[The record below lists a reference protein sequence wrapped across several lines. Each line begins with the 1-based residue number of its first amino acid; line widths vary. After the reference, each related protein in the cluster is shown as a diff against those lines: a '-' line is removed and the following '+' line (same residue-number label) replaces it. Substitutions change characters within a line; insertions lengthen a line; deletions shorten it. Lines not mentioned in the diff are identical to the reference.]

1 MDLGLSRRTALV
13 LGSTSGLGRAIAD
26 GLATEGARVAFCGRR
41 TEMVASAAAA
51 HPGSIG
57 VGIDLTDP
65 ESTAA
70 ALDTVDEEFGHV
82 DVLVLNSGG
91 PPPGTA
97 AELTSGQLAESLQTL
112 VLTQMDLVARYLPG
126 MRERGWGRI
135 VAVGSSGMQQPIPG
149 LARSNASRAALAG
162 YLKTLSAEVAG
173 DGVTVNMVLP
183 GKIDTDRLAQIDNAR
198 AGSTG
203 ADIEDVRAQ
212 SQASIPIGRYGRPE
226 EFGAAAVFLCGEPAG
241 YITGIQL
248 RVDGGAVGSY

>member
-1 MDLGLSRRTALV
+1 M
-13 LGSTSGLGRAIAD
+13 
-26 GLATEGARVAFCGRR
+26 AFCGRR
-41 TEMVASAAAA
+41 TEIVASAAAA

-57 VGIDLTDP
+57 VAIDLTDP

-97 AELTSGQLAESLQTL
+97 GELTSGQLAESLQTL
-112 VLTQMDLVARYLPG
+112 VLTQIDLVARYLPG

-183 GKIDTDRLAQIDNAR
+183 GKIDTDRLTQIDNAR

-203 ADIEDVRAQ
+203 AAVEDVRAQ
-212 SQASIPIGRYGRPE
+212 SQAAIPIGRYGRPE